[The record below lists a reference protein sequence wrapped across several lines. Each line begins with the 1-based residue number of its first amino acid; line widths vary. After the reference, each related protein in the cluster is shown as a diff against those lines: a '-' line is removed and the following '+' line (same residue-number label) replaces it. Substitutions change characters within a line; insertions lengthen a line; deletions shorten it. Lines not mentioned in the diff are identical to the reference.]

1 MLLDLINHP
10 VCVWLR
16 ELTIYGKLIRKEE
29 IQAGILN
36 GVVALISWDNER
48 GETAD
53 FIGFYVGAHN
63 VYYVKLTVR
72 YIYQCLAFN
81 TISIP
86 VPQLVWLAPPPLPH
100 SELNDA
106 TCSIKW

>member
-1 MLLDLINHP
+1 LLLDLINHP

-63 VYYVKLTVR
+63 VYYVKYGGFALKFMSPSLSGTYR
-72 YIYQCLAFN
+72 
-81 TISIP
+81 
-86 VPQLVWLAPPPLPH
+86 
-100 SELNDA
+100 
-106 TCSIKW
+106 